1 MRIRHE
7 LGYNLIQFGGEPW
20 IGVPAIF
27 DVVIKPYLDAGP
39 KTTSSSEVVGTD
51 EPTQAVIKLD
61 DVTGFLPG
69 QRVVVGD
76 DDSQEIVTIQGLT
89 GPLLLASFSKS
100 HNRTYPVTVEGG
112 ESIVREILTNIRN
125 CKGRM
130 ATSLGTGSLKKADE
144 VEFYQGSGSFFEGL
158 SSQLEYWRD
167 ELASALGLRRKSG
180 RTAASRLS
188 VY

>member
-20 IGVPAIF
+20 VGVPAIF

-39 KTTSSSEVVGTD
+39 KTTSSSEVVASD
-51 EPTQAVIKLD
+51 EPTQHTIKLD

-69 QRVVVGD
+69 QRIVVDV
-76 DDSQEIVTIQGLT
+76 DDSQEVVTIQGLT
-89 GPLLLASFSKS
+89 GPLLLASFSKA

-112 ESIVREILTNIRN
+112 ESIVRELLTNIREA
-125 CKGRM
+125 KGKM
-130 ATSLGTGSLKKADE
+130 ASAVGTGSLKKVDE
-144 VEFYQGSGSFFEGL
+144 VEFYPGRGTYFEEL
-158 SSQLEYWRD
+158 KTQLEYWRN
-167 ELASALGLRRKSG
+167 ELASALGLRRKNGSQG
-180 RTAASRLS
+180 SSRLS